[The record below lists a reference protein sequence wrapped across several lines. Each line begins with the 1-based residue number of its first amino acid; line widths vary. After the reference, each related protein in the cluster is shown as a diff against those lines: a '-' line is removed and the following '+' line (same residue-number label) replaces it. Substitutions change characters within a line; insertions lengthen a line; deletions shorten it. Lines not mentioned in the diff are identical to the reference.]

1 MTIIIWQESR
11 SLSEVLVSKLI
22 MKRVVSICIVVCASG
37 VLVVAAIWPS
47 RNQQSNQTPSRFVV
61 EAPHQN
67 LKTVNY
73 AGVNFTFD
81 AILAVEVKSETRP
94 EIVES
99 KWTDIGPEYPVF
111 TFKGYQNDSEEGG
124 TAEIRVF
131 SISKFREVAR
141 KSSAW
146 YNSVSYPGDIDLRK
160 DFDTE
165 VRILELLLANQPSPS
180 ETGRFL
186 GRARGSKGCGEMP
199 FLPMWEWCQAF
210 ATRPKYVSFKN
221 GRGVFYLAHM
231 DRETSRVTNADLR
244 YIFQGITL
252 DRGHYVSALFPVAAP
267 FLPKNSLV
275 PEVEQWNS
283 ENYLLSHKSKKYQNY
298 VRPIIMKL
306 NELPAEHFTP
316 RLELIERLIQSLE
329 VK

>member
-1 MTIIIWQESR
+1 
-11 SLSEVLVSKLI
+11 
-22 MKRVVSICIVVCASG
+22 MKRVVSICVLVCASG
-37 VLVVAAIWPS
+37 VLVVAAVWRS
-47 RNQQSNQTPSRFVV
+47 RHQESNRAPSRFVV
-61 EAPHQN
+61 ETHQKSN
-67 LKTVNY
+67 TVNY
-73 AGVNFTFD
+73 AGVSFTFD
-81 AILAVEVKSETRP
+81 ASLASEVKSDTLP
-94 EIVES
+94 EVIES

-111 TFKGYQNDSEEGG
+111 MFKGYQNESEEGG

-146 YNSVSYPGDIDLRK
+146 YNSTAYPGDVDLRK

-210 ATRPKYVSFKN
+210 ATRPKYISFKN

-231 DRETSRVTNADLR
+231 DRETSQVTNTELQ
-244 YIFQGITL
+244 YIFQGITA
-252 DRGHYVSALFPVAAP
+252 DREHYVSALFPVAAP
-267 FLPKNSLV
+267 FLPKNSLA
-275 PEVEQWNS
+275 PGVERWNE

-298 VRPIIMKL
+298 VRPIIKKL
-306 NELPAEHFTP
+306 KELPAEDFTP
-316 RLELIERLIQSLE
+316 QLELIERVIQSLE